1 MRNEFVDGKRKQQ
14 LCLETSYLSKSA
26 MEILK
31 DTEWKPE
38 GRVDSRKGALT
49 VVIIGRVLG

>member
-26 MEILK
+26 VGILK